1 MSHTLHLASEHN
13 GWKSPQSQGETN
25 TFALFSLAAG
35 AGRWNWWLWSL
46 TTWLQCHLLV
56 TDTRAETTSAGRM
69 KTNGRNSKKCSYLSW
84 LGVIIL
90 SLMFNFIKRSFKHT
104 KKPMYF
110 ILELCGPQV
119 ISLICWNGVCA
130 IRGKKE
136 GFVVEGKR
144 TTIGSKL
151 QLNC

>member
-90 SLMFNFIKRSFKHT
+90 SLMFNFHKKVIQTHKKTHVFYFRVVWATSHISHMLKRCMCHQG
-104 KKPMYF
+104 KK
-110 ILELCGPQV
+110 G
-119 ISLICWNGVCA
+119 GVCGGGQENDNR
-130 IRGKKE
+130 I
-136 GFVVEGKR
+136 
-144 TTIGSKL
+144 
-151 QLNC
+151 